1 MGHVLV
7 ELPAVELIELDDA
20 AAHLRLEL
28 EDMEPDE
35 QALLES
41 WIRAARR
48 HVEQKLSIAIVE
60 QTWRLTLDG
69 FPSGGWPILLPRP
82 PLKSV
87 TSVVY
92 IDTDGAEQ
100 TLDPASY
107 VLDVESRPGRL
118 GTVLGALWPTAAPQ
132 VANVRIT
139 YVAGLAAE
147 DDSLEDLV
155 ADLRAAMLLLVGDL
169 YRNRE
174 AQVSDTLNANKTV
187 AALLDTHY
195 RFWEGIGV

>member
-7 ELPAVELIELDDA
+7 ELPAVELVELDDA
-20 AAHLRLEL
+20 AAHLRLDL

-48 HVEQKLSIAIVE
+48 HVEQKLSIAVVE

-69 FPSGGWPILLPRP
+69 FPALNAPIILPRP

-92 IDTDGAEQ
+92 VDADGAEQ
-100 TLDPASY
+100 TLDPALY
-107 VLDVESRPGRL
+107 VVDLESRPGRI
-118 GTVLGALWPTAAPQ
+118 GPIQNTSWPTAAKQ
-132 VANVRIT
+132 LASVRVVYI
-139 YVAGLAAE
+139 AGLAAE
-147 DDSLEDLV
+147 DDSLEDLL

-195 RFWEGIGV
+195 RFWDGTV